1 MGSDHKRLRPLTEA
15 QARRLEIL
23 RRGASLLDSAFVIPG
38 LNIRIGLDP
47 ILGLI
52 PGLGDLV
59 SPVYTLAI
67 LAQARELGLPRVVQ
81 IRMILNVA
89 VDALFGVIPVAGD
102 LFDVAWRAN
111 DRNMV
116 LLEQH
121 AYEVQRPAPGDW
133 LFVAAAALILAT
145 LAMLP
150 PLLLWWLINGVGG
163 HLKRTRE

>member
-1 MGSDHKRLRPLTEA
+1 VGSQVRLRPLTEA
-15 QARRLEIL
+15 QAKRLLVL
-23 RRGASLLDSAFVIPG
+23 RHGASLLDSVFTIPG
-38 LNIRIGLDP
+38 TNIRLGLDP

-81 IRMILNVA
+81 LRMILNVA
-89 VDALFGVIPVAGD
+89 IDALFGIVPVLGD
-102 LFDVAWRAN
+102 LFDIVWKAN

-133 LFVAAAALILAT
+133 LFVGVAVVILAALAII
-145 LAMLP
+145 P
-150 PLLLWWLINGVGG
+150 PLILGWLITS
-163 HLKRTRE
+163 LW

>member
-1 MGSDHKRLRPLTEA
+1 VLR
-15 QARRLEIL
+15 Q
-23 RRGASLLDSAFVIPG
+23 GASLLDSVFTIPG
-38 LNIRIGLDP
+38 LF
-47 ILGLI
+47 

-81 IRMILNVA
+81 LRMILNVA
-89 VDALFGVIPVAGD
+89 IDALFGIVPVLGD
-102 LFDVAWRAN
+102 LFDVVWKAN

-133 LFVAAAALILAT
+133 LFVGVAAVILTALAIIPPLILG
-145 LAMLP
+145 
-150 PLLLWWLINGVGG
+150 WLITS
-163 HLKRTRE
+163 LW

>member
-1 MGSDHKRLRPLTEA
+1 VLR
-15 QARRLEIL
+15 Q
-23 RRGASLLDSAFVIPG
+23 GASLLDSVFTIPG
-38 LNIRIGLDP
+38 TNIRIGLDP

-81 IRMILNVA
+81 LRMILNVA
-89 VDALFGVIPVAGD
+89 IDALFGIVPVLGD
-102 LFDVAWRAN
+102 LFDVVWKAN

-133 LFVAAAALILAT
+133 LFVGVAAVILTALAIIPPLILG
-145 LAMLP
+145 
-150 PLLLWWLINGVGG
+150 WLITS
-163 HLKRTRE
+163 LW

>member
-1 MGSDHKRLRPLTEA
+1 MGSQVRLRPLTEA
-15 QARRLEIL
+15 QAKRLLVL
-23 RRGASLLDSAFVIPG
+23 RHGASLLDSVFTIPG
-38 LNIRIGLDP
+38 TNIRLGLDP

-81 IRMILNVA
+81 LRMILNVA
-89 VDALFGVIPVAGD
+89 IDALFGIVPVLGD
-102 LFDVAWRAN
+102 LFDIVWKAN

-133 LFVAAAALILAT
+133 LFVGVAVVILAALAII
-145 LAMLP
+145 P
-150 PLLLWWLINGVGG
+150 PLILGWLITS
-163 HLKRTRE
+163 LW

>member
-1 MGSDHKRLRPLTEA
+1 VGSQVRLRPLTEA
-15 QARRLEIL
+15 QAKRLLVL
-23 RRGASLLDSAFVIPG
+23 RHGASLLDSVFTIPG
-38 LNIRIGLDP
+38 TKIRIGLDP

-81 IRMILNVA
+81 LRMILNVA
-89 VDALFGVIPVAGD
+89 IDALFGIVPVLGD
-102 LFDVAWRAN
+102 IFDVAWRAN

-121 AYEVQRPAPGDW
+121 AYEVRRPARGDV
-133 LFVAAAALILAT
+133 LFVGAAVLLLVALAIIPPLILG
-145 LAMLP
+145 
-150 PLLLWWLINGVGG
+150 WLITT
-163 HLKRTRE
+163 LW